1 LEKKL
6 KNMVR
11 TKKQLKRISNR
22 TYPSK
27 LCKKDGC
34 KAEFIPT
41 DGRQVYC
48 CSQHRI
54 DSNNDKRKVIDK
66 FESEFTIKA
75 KKNRFVL
82 IKISASDYYK
92 KRGYVEKGLLVYE
105 GYELPVYHSKEL
117 EHGTDREIL
126 VCYEY
131 GLILIDASKEIYKI
145 DIIEK

>member
-1 LEKKL
+1 MIKKNL
-6 KNMVR
+6 I
-11 TKKQLKRISNR
+11 KKRFSNR
-22 TYPSK
+22 TYPLK
-27 LCKKDGC
+27 FCKKPDC
-34 KAEFIPT
+34 NMEFIPT

-66 FESEFTIKA
+66 FESEFTKKA

-82 IKISASDYYK
+82 IKISESDYYK

-117 EHGTDREIL
+117 EYGTNREIL

-131 GLILIDASKEIYKI
+131 GLILIDADKEIYKI

>member
-1 LEKKL
+1 MIKINSIKK
-6 KNMVR
+6 R
-11 TKKQLKRISNR
+11 FSNR
-22 TYPSK
+22 TYPRK
-27 LCKKDGC
+27 FCKKPDC
-34 KAEFIPT
+34 NMEFIPT

-48 CSQHRI
+48 SSQHRI

-66 FESEFTIKA
+66 FESEFTKKA

-82 IKISASDYYK
+82 IKISESDYYK